1 MAQQATPQT
10 QPNVPVP
17 LETKEALIKHEPC
30 TAGKPVDIPVEKQ
43 PEQAGFMNFIKSAV
57 GIEEP
62 MPDAQKCSQISSN
75 EQSKTC
81 STASLPGSVPTNKEA
96 TGVSNLFGSI
106 SSLFSAEPP
115 PPQKQQMKP
124 SVTEDSLTSA
134 SKPKGLQ
141 RQRTMDQSSSP
152 VPSQPPNK
160 SISQPFPPSSLPG
173 PFTSRSETMP
183 TTEQKKNETKPSGG
197 LFGFSIG
204 EMLSG
209 SATAQSGPTPQSAA
223 STTAPQEESLG
234 KSILS
239 IFSGPNPPQAATK
252 TEPLPQARPPS
263 AAPQPPQQESLGKS
277 LLSMFG
283 GSSPPQPPPQTKP
296 TADVPQQGTVPPKD
310 PPNTGF
316 LSMFGGPSNQQQAQ
330 TGSLLGGILPGSTSS
345 TESPMKGLFSMFSE
359 PSPPQPQPTTPLS
372 QQRVAKSQ
380 TQLQG
385 EPNTQSKPQA
395 QPQGQGQPAASVLG
409 GILGGFST
417 SSDTPKSTLFSMFS
431 GPSTPQSAGAAP
443 PKEQA
448 KSIFSVFNDVLTPP
462 QPPQQTPN
470 SSSTFDTKVP
480 PTAQGSSQISSVT
493 SSHGQAAPSEIS
505 SDVNVRSSKEATV
518 DTSQDATNKGT
529 DIASMDP
536 DSEIVTVQK
545 ETSTES
551 APQDPTT
558 SNQSPASGFL
568 SMISGSDPKDPP
580 GKGLMSLLGGSAPQP
595 SFQPESSLLGAMF
608 GGSSTQK
615 PASQTGGS
623 LLGGLFGGSAPQ
635 ASPQSGA
642 HPTPGPQTGGSLL
655 GGLFG
660 GSAPQAF
667 PQSGAPPTPGPQTGG
682 SLFGGLFGGSA
693 PQVSTQVGPNK
704 SGASPTQGPNAGAS
718 LLGSLFGGS
727 APQVSTQVG
736 PNKSGASPTPGPQA
750 GVSLLGGLF
759 GGSAPQ
765 AAGSPTA
772 GSILGGIFGGSAAST
787 TAPQTSGSFG
797 GLFGGTAAQTSTTP
811 NTSSILG
818 GILGGSSSQTA
829 PAQTVTSAPN
839 RILPEASAPN
849 EIPGKSLPS
858 ILRGSVPPA
867 LTATTSIDDEKTST
881 TALTDTTSDVTIL
894 PKPDDDSKTAPALA
908 GPEIYASG
916 TVTKSNEKAE
926 TLQQPGSTV
935 QCVKASLPKTDG
947 EVTKEAHHL
956 DADKPTTKAI
966 EIQSKESELST
977 PELLSGQSGQNAT
990 LSKVEEAT
998 PATQSASTV
1007 VEEQQKPTES
1017 DKSIGDT
1024 AADAVTGFMS
1034 SLFKPTVASSEVP
1047 QQQQKNSLFGHG
1059 ATAPQAATGQSG
1071 GSLLG
1076 GIFGGSNTETAA
1088 PQIGGSLLGG
1098 LFKGSAPQ
1106 SGPQTPA
1113 PTPGGSILGGMFG
1126 GGSTA
1131 KSVGPQTGGSLL
1143 GGMFG
1148 GSAAT
1153 AQPGGSL
1160 LGGMFGGATAQ
1171 TAGSQAGA
1179 SILGG
1184 IGGTLFG
1191 GVGQPPKPT
1200 EPKPAESNA
1209 MPAITPQSQIKNESV
1224 PPTVSPSG
1232 TETTTNKKVEPTLT
1246 VQDQVKSGNLTS
1258 SSEVASEAAC
1268 PETSVTY
1275 DTTHP
1280 GENSEKETP
1289 AVEGDII
1296 HEKPMVIKGDSE
1308 SKECDKSVPPDNK
1321 EAHTNL
1327 APPVNQLPIN
1337 ADPPEAKSLFGF
1349 MSTQSDAGK
1358 SFGSLFSQTPSSGT
1372 PSMPQT
1378 EGVSGLFSGFKTLS
1392 GGLFQDEKP
1401 VAGKQEPP
1409 TTSLFGTKISFPW
1422 QAEPPKPQ
1430 APVVT
1435 SQPKTDNKATLGQTQ
1450 TVQKVAT
1457 ADAQKSEL
1465 VGSTDDVANPQI
1477 CISTPEVDSSA
1488 SLTPK
1493 EKEGL
1498 VETYPSAGPTSGVQL
1513 DIHPVESSRFGSSGN
1528 LSQTSS
1534 QLSETGQ
1541 STGGSELEESFHSY
1555 HSTSFHPS
1563 TNGQLRTNGQPPTN
1577 GHYTVGEQ
1585 EIHRLTS
1592 EEGQGLK
1599 KDTPTERGT
1608 SKLLRFQDDGPPLPF
1623 TPSRICWLKA
1633 INKVRVQLREI
1644 SFVLEY
1650 IARGGKE
1657 RERAKKACKR
1667 VGGGMFPRGHSGQ
1680 DEPYKSEL
1688 LPLSPKR
1695 QDLEEKRSKSPNVGR
1710 SLRRKLQK
1718 CLQGIEDNSL
1728 SDLSS
1733 VDTTCTKADLILCGE
1748 KPSSDCLVGVGVL
1761 EDTLPKLIERIKN
1774 KEEKKEMEDE
1784 DAEQGSGNIV
1794 EHILKE
1800 LKGINKIQEEISDL
1814 RQYLTSVRGSVDE
1827 ASYTLGLQQH
1837 LNLVLFLKPPA
1848 SGEEV

>member
-1 MAQQATPQT
+1 MLSGLTETFPQQKQVMDKFNTYVTLKVQNVKSTTITVRGDQPCWEQDFMFEINKLDLGLIVEVWNKGLIWDTMVGTSWIPLKGIQQSEEEGSGDWLFLDAEVLMKADEIYGTKNQTPHRVLLDT
-10 QPNVPVP
+10 RFELPF
-17 LETKEALIKHEPC
+17 
-30 TAGKPVDIPVEKQ
+30 DIPDDEAEYWTGKLDRINTMGIHDEYPLHDDVQ
-43 PEQAGFMNFIKSAV
+43 SRPLPFAASQCSLDDQDSAV
-57 GIEEP
+57 
-62 MPDAQKCSQISSN
+62 DDR
-75 EQSKTC
+75 
-81 STASLPGSVPTNKEA
+81 
-96 TGVSNLFGSI
+96 
-106 SSLFSAEPP
+106 
-115 PPQKQQMKP
+115 
-124 SVTEDSLTSA
+124 DS
-134 SKPKGLQ
+134 
-141 RQRTMDQSSSP
+141 DY
-152 VPSQPPNK
+152 
-160 SISQPFPPSSLPG
+160 
-173 PFTSRSETMP
+173 RSETSNSLP
-183 TTEQKKNETKPSGG
+183 PRYHT
-197 LFGFSIG
+197 
-204 EMLSG
+204 
-209 SATAQSGPTPQSAA
+209 TAQPNSSMHQYPMGP
-223 STTAPQEESLG
+223 
-234 KSILS
+234 
-239 IFSGPNPPQAATK
+239 
-252 TEPLPQARPPS
+252 R
-263 AAPQPPQQESLGKS
+263 
-277 LLSMFG
+277 
-283 GSSPPQPPPQTKP
+283 
-296 TADVPQQGTVPPKD
+296 
-310 PPNTGF
+310 
-316 LSMFGGPSNQQQAQ
+316 QQQHPDSC
-330 TGSLLGGILPGSTSS
+330 TDSVHSLDLDYRDQIATRPLNQKGRVRIIPVDSGMGI
-345 TESPMKGLFSMFSE
+345 EDWENKYKG
-359 PSPPQPQPTTPLS
+359 
-372 QQRVAKSQ
+372 
-380 TQLQG
+380 
-385 EPNTQSKPQA
+385 QSKPQLSEFLDDEEENVILRMGRPYPESSCTSTS
-395 QPQGQGQPAASVLG
+395 QNTQRSGFLPPTYPQGYDTIDRRRKKKIRDPGGLLSTDADKKREEAFPSDIALLREKRGELFMRQVVEMQEEEERITSCLRPYQNGLLYKTRMWAKNELDNTLENYVAYKKEQEGRMRKRFDFDLDDSEDLRYSMGAEEDIDDIAFMAQDYYSENARHYKDRYSLACPSENSHGPREKKSGKAKLG
-409 GILGGFST
+409 GW
-417 SSDTPKSTLFSMFS
+417 
-431 GPSTPQSAGAAP
+431 AP
-443 PKEQA
+443 EAMLSPVEEPIDEYVDPLDELQCLVETVSEYLAEKEEEM
-448 KSIFSVFNDVLTPP
+448 SN
-462 QPPQQTPN
+462 
-470 SSSTFDTKVP
+470 
-480 PTAQGSSQISSVT
+480 
-493 SSHGQAAPSEIS
+493 SHGQAAPSEIS

-518 DTSQDATNKGT
+518 NTSQDAINKGT

-536 DSEIVTVQK
+536 DSEIVPVQK
-545 ETSTES
+545 ETST
-551 APQDPTT
+551 PQDPTT

-595 SFQPESSLLGAMF
+595 SSQPESSLLGAMF

-642 HPTPGPQTGGSLL
+642 HPAPGPQTGGSLL

-660 GSAPQAF
+660 GSAPQAS

-704 SGASPTQGPNAGAS
+704 SGASPTQGPQAGAS
-718 LLGSLFGGS
+718 LLGGLFGGS

-839 RILPEASAPN
+839 HILPEASTPN

-867 LTATTSIDDEKTST
+867 LTATTSIDDEKT

-894 PKPDDDSKTAPALA
+894 PKPDDDSKTALALA

-926 TLQQPGSTV
+926 TLQQPGDTV
-935 QCVKASLPKTDG
+935 QCVKASLPKTDD
-947 EVTKEAHHL
+947 EVTKEAHHQ
-956 DADKPTTKAI
+956 DADKPTTKAND
-966 EIQSKESELST
+966 IQSKEYESST

-1007 VEEQQKPTES
+1007 VEEQQKPIES

-1076 GIFGGSNTETAA
+1076 GIFGGSNTETTA

-1098 LFKGSAPQ
+1098 LFKGSVPQ

-1160 LGGMFGGATAQ
+1160 FGGMFGGATAQ

-1184 IGGTLFG
+1184 IGGSLFG

-1200 EPKPAESNA
+1200 EPKPSESKP

-1232 TETTTNKKVEPTLT
+1232 TETTTNKKVDPTLP
-1246 VQDQVKSGNLTS
+1246 VHDQVKSGNLTS
-1258 SSEVASEAAC
+1258 SSEVGSEAAC

-1308 SKECDKSVPPDNK
+1308 SKESDKSVPPDNK
-1321 EAHTNL
+1321 EAHANL
-1327 APPVNQLPIN
+1327 APPVNQLPKN
-1337 ADPPEAKSLFGF
+1337 AEPSEAKSLFGF

-1378 EGVSGLFSGFKTLS
+1378 EGVSGLFSGFKTIS

-1422 QAEPPKPQ
+1422 QAEPPKSQ

-1457 ADAQKSEL
+1457 ADAQKSES
-1465 VGSTDDVANPQI
+1465 VGSSDDVANPQI
-1477 CISTPEVDSSA
+1477 CISTPEVDPSA

-1498 VETYPSAGPTSGVQL
+1498 VETYPSAGRTSGVQL
-1513 DIHPVESSRFGSSGN
+1513 DIQSKKDLLNAKSPVESSRFGSSGN

-1563 TNGQLRTNGQPPTN
+1563 TNGQPRTNGQPPTN
-1577 GHYTVGEQ
+1577 GHYTVDEQ
-1585 EIHRLTS
+1585 EIRRLTS

-1599 KDTPTERGT
+1599 NDTPTERGT
-1608 SKLLRFQDDGPPLPF
+1608 SKLLRFHDDGPPLPF

-1633 INKVRVQLREI
+1633 INKVRVQLRE
-1644 SFVLEY
+1644 
-1650 IARGGKE
+1650 
-1657 RERAKKACKR
+1657 
-1667 VGGGMFPRGHSGQ
+1667 VGSGLI
-1680 DEPYKSEL
+1680 EL
-1688 LPLSPKR
+1688 LY
-1695 QDLEEKRSKSPNVGR
+1695 
-1710 SLRRKLQK
+1710 
-1718 CLQGIEDNSL
+1718 
-1728 SDLSS
+1728 
-1733 VDTTCTKADLILCGE
+1733 
-1748 KPSSDCLVGVGVL
+1748 
-1761 EDTLPKLIERIKN
+1761 
-1774 KEEKKEMEDE
+1774 
-1784 DAEQGSGNIV
+1784 
-1794 EHILKE
+1794 
-1800 LKGINKIQEEISDL
+1800 
-1814 RQYLTSVRGSVDE
+1814 QYLTSN
-1827 ASYTLGLQQH
+1827 H
-1837 LNLVLFLKPPA
+1837 L
-1848 SGEEV
+1848 